1 MKSKLFFAITLTFVS
16 LIAYAQSKPDTLTN
30 AKIIQL
36 TKIGL
41 QSSVI
46 INKIQTSYTSFNV
59 STDALINLNSNGV
72 SADVINE
79 MMKTDTK
86 VQMEVANQKD
96 MNDPLT
102 KRSAGIYYYDPK
114 DANKPLKKV
123 NPTVTSSNKSG
134 GFGTA
139 LAQSMTSGLAKNKL
153 TSSVAGAKS
162 HLQTNTSTPV
172 FYFYFENNANPN
184 ADSWFFATATSPNEF
199 MCVEL
204 DERRDRREMV
214 VGSANAYGRTSGIS
228 NRDKIPFEMEEVGE
242 GIFKVTFKKPIDKGE
257 YCFLYASEAPT
268 RYSNNKV
275 FDFGVS
281 NEALKNE
288 KLNVGDIVKWE
299 TDGSSGYSKGTITS
313 LQNGYAKVSYKDE
326 KGNEQTTQMR
336 ESKLTKA
343 F

>member
-114 DANKPLKKV
+114 DLKE
-123 NPTVTSSNKSG
+123 VT
-134 GFGTA
+134 
-139 LAQSMTSGLAKNKL
+139 KL
-153 TSSVAGAKS
+153 
-162 HLQTNTSTPV
+162 
-172 FYFYFENNANPN
+172 
-184 ADSWFFATATSPNEF
+184 
-199 MCVEL
+199 
-204 DERRDRREMV
+204 
-214 VGSANAYGRTSGIS
+214 
-228 NRDKIPFEMEEVGE
+228 
-242 GIFKVTFKKPIDKGE
+242 
-257 YCFLYASEAPT
+257 LY
-268 RYSNNKV
+268 
-275 FDFGVS
+275 
-281 NEALKNE
+281 L
-288 KLNVGDIVKWE
+288 
-299 TDGSSGYSKGTITS
+299 
-313 LQNGYAKVSYKDE
+313 
-326 KGNEQTTQMR
+326 
-336 ESKLTKA
+336 
-343 F
+343 